1 MQLLTQ
7 NSDLRKTGIYG
18 WTLPAHW
25 VKLSNGKKFNT
36 CPNAGVCAAFCYAK
50 SGTFMFKNVRAAHI
64 KKLEMVLY
72 KPEAWIDAMNNELAK
87 TKYDKKYIRL
97 HDSGDF
103 FSEEYA
109 LNWFKIMIAN
119 PQCTFYAYTKE
130 VELFKYKLSD
140 QIPDNFILI
149 YSFGGKQDHM
159 IDKDIDRNADVY
171 TDYDRMISE
180 GYFDIEDD
188 DKLAAIGE
196 SKKVG
201 IYRNNIPY
209 LIKKQKNK
217 NFSEWQKNPKQN
229 KNLKD
234 L

>member
-1 MQLLTQ
+1 
-7 NSDLRKTGIYG
+7 
-18 WTLPAHW
+18 
-25 VKLSNGKKFNT
+25 
-36 CPNAGVCAAFCYAK
+36 
-50 SGTFMFKNVRAAHI
+50 
-64 KKLEMVLY
+64 
-72 KPEAWIDAMNNELAK
+72 MN
-87 TKYDKKYIRL
+87 
-97 HDSGDF
+97 
-103 FSEEYA
+103 
-109 LNWFKIMIAN
+109 AN

-130 VELFKYKLSD
+130 VELFKYKLAD
-140 QIPDNFILI
+140 QIPVNFILI

-159 IDKDIDRNADVY
+159 IDKESDRNADVY

-217 NFSEWQKNPKQN
+217 NFSEWQRNPKK
-229 KNLKD
+229 KN
-234 L
+234 